1 MNALPHRQNETVFEA
16 QVESI
21 ATGGAGVARL
31 DGRAVFI
38 PKTAPGDTIRFR
50 IVKDKGKYLLGE
62 LLRIIQTG
70 PARTPPPCAHWSD
83 CGGCALQ
90 HIETPAQMEAK
101 KRIFLDTL
109 TRIGK
114 IELGVPVQ
122 TITLPENANR
132 YRMRARFQI
141 RGSGIGFFAPGTRR
155 LSGIEDCLL
164 VEPSIANALHQ
175 IRHLLQAEPKTRKVE
190 AVEMTSLGSEDEA
203 SVGLYLHPV
212 GHRDHKTG
220 KSIARRSTHGKNSP
234 GKPFSAGH
242 SRWTRTRR
250 APHVAGA
257 ISTRYGA
264 SGFALIRIARI
275 LHSAQ
280 PGAQPDSREERES
293 KNQG

>member
-1 MNALPHRQNETVFEA
+1 MAVNTVVLQKNETVFEA

-21 ATGGAGVARL
+21 ATGGAGVAHL

-122 TITLPENANR
+122 TITLLKMRTATACARDFRYGVLRSAFSPRAQGVCPESKTVCWWSPPSR
-132 YRMRARFQI
+132 TP
-141 RGSGIGFFAPGTRR
+141 STR
-155 LSGIEDCLL
+155 SDIC
-164 VEPSIANALHQ
+164 S
-175 IRHLLQAEPKTRKVE
+175 
-190 AVEMTSLGSEDEA
+190 
-203 SVGLYLHPV
+203 
-212 GHRDHKTG
+212 
-220 KSIARRSTHGKNSP
+220 RRSRKRGKW
-234 GKPFSAGH
+234 KP
-242 SRWTRTRR
+242 W
-250 APHVAGA
+250 
-257 ISTRYGA
+257 
-264 SGFALIRIARI
+264 
-275 LHSAQ
+275 
-280 PGAQPDSREERES
+280 
-293 KNQG
+293 K